1 MNAGFTTALGPV
13 WMRLQSEFV
22 EQLGGEEIYCAV
34 ARQVHVPGPQLHQ
47 VHTPGA
53 EVQQVKS

>member
-22 EQLGGEEIYCAV
+22 EQQGGVRWLVAIERFVESGDHRLFDLGPGKPFRGSGE
-34 ARQVHVPGPQLHQ
+34 
-47 VHTPGA
+47 
-53 EVQQVKS
+53 